1 MMAKKCDR
9 CGKLHEFYRG
19 SKDFKG
25 AENANGIL
33 FIDRDTDNKY
43 WSRNAKDLCPECM
56 RELVDWFEEGKH
68 EQ

>member
-19 SKDFKG
+19 SKEFKG
-25 AENANGIL
+25 AENVNGIL

>member
-19 SKDFKG
+19 SKEFKG
-25 AENANGIL
+25 GENRNL